1 MGLFC
6 LVDRRVTA
14 GALIPGV
21 GGILAPLKGAAP
33 HLRHPDHRPVF
44 LGHAGVRAWH
54 YADNHYSGALWLLY
68 VMILVWGADSG
79 AYMFGKMFGK
89 HKLAP
94 KVSPGKTWQ
103 GFFGGLLTA
112 AVISWAYGVWAHLDV
127 TPTVLLV
134 CSVVAALA
142 SVLGD
147 LTEVCLSARPAL
159 RIAGT

>member
-44 LGHAGVRAWH
+44 WGMLALRAWH

-68 VMILVWGADSG
+68 VMIWCGART
-79 AYMFGKMFGK
+79 
-89 HKLAP
+89 LAP
-94 KVSPGKTWQ
+94 
-103 GFFGGLLTA
+103 
-112 AVISWAYGVWAHLDV
+112 IC
-127 TPTVLLV
+127 LV
-134 CSVVAALA
+134 KCLA
-142 SVLGD
+142 STSWRRRSHRVKHGRAFWRFAD
-147 LTEVCLSARPAL
+147 RGSDFTGPTACGPILTSRRRCCWFVRWWRPWL
-159 RIAGT
+159 RCWAT